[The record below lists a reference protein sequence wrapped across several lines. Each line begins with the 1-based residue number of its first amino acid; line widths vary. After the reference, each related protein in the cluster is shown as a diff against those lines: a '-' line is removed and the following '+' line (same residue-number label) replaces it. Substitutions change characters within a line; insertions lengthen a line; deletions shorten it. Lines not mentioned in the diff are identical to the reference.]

1 MTPNVKDPAF
11 EKHFLGRYEAAKAF
25 SVALEGPSLAERLA
39 ALPRE
44 EIVAILETIPR
55 RERARL
61 LFAWE
66 FWARPKQIVPS
77 LAHFVI
83 LWLAG
88 RGFGKT
94 RTAAEHV
101 RKRIREGVKSI
112 VLIGPTWR
120 EVLRYMV
127 GGKKGPKRNGS
138 GLLDIFP
145 AHERRHIE
153 LKEQKGE
160 IHFTFC
166 GAVAHLVSDEQ
177 PELRGGGYELAW
189 LDEICKWRHLA
200 KLWDNLEFTM
210 REAGET
216 GADPEIL
223 VTTTP
228 RPMRFLKELV
238 SDPETITICGK
249 TDENGAA
256 LARRYVERLQR
267 KFGGSRVGRQ
277 ERDGELLSD
286 NENALFTTSQID
298 ATRVLVAPKLARI
311 IVAIDPAIATGDDND
326 ETGIVAM
333 GIDDRGHLY
342 VLGDASGKYMP
353 EAWGAAALKL
363 YDQWRADAF
372 VGERNRGGDLV
383 ASNMRAAVKDK
394 KGRTAVAKIIEV
406 HATRGK
412 QVRAEPV
419 STLHEQGR
427 LHFVGVHPE
436 IEQEITEWDPTLGGV
451 SPNRLDAMVWGAYEL
466 AKLGD
471 EDEVDNHAGF
481 VGLTEVAKAVSAPRA
496 PVSIASLLGIGRG
509 TGGRF

>member
-1 MTPNVKDPAF
+1 MTPNAKDPAF
-11 EKHFLGRYEAAKAF
+11 EKHFLARYEAAKRYSAT
-25 SVALEGPSLAERLA
+25 LEGKSLAERLA

-44 EIVAILETIPR
+44 EIVAILETLPR
-55 RERARL
+55 QERSRL

-66 FWARPKQIVPS
+66 FWARPKQMVPS
-77 LAHFVI
+77 LDHFVM

-101 RKRIREGVKSI
+101 RKRIQEGVKSI

-160 IHFTFC
+160 IHFNFC

-210 REAGET
+210 RDVGES
-216 GADPEIL
+216 GGDPEIL

-238 SDPETITICGK
+238 ADPETITICGK
-249 TDENGAA
+249 TDENEGA
-256 LARRYVERLQR
+256 LARRYVDRLKR
-267 KFGGSRVGRQ
+267 KFGSSRVGRQ

-286 NENALFTTSQID
+286 NENALFTTAQID
-298 ATRVLVAPKLARI
+298 TTRVMAPPKLVRI
-311 IVAIDPAIATGDDND
+311 VVAIDPAIATNPDND

-333 GIDDRGHLY
+333 GIDEAGHLY
-342 VLGDASGKYMP
+342 FLADASGKYTP
-353 EAWGAAALKL
+353 EQWGAAALKL
-363 YDQWRADAF
+363 YDQWKADAF

-383 ASNMRAAVKDK
+383 AANIRATVREK
-394 KGRTAVAKIIEV
+394 KGKAAVAKIIEV

-419 STLHEQGR
+419 GTLHEQGR
-427 LHFVGVHPE
+427 LHFAGVHPQV
-436 IEQEITEWDPTLGGV
+436 EQEITEWDPTMGGE
-451 SPNRLDAMVWGAYEL
+451 SPNRLDALVWGAYEL
-466 AKLGD
+466 AQLG
-471 EDEVDNHAGF
+471 EENEIDNREGF
-481 VGLTEVAKAVSAPRA
+481 VGLMEATKSLSSPSKG
-496 PVSIASLLGIGRG
+496 PSISKLLGIGGVRRG
-509 TGGRF
+509 I